1 MQHSVLFIGE
11 GFVVCQKPMGHIKK
25 LPAEDF
31 IEWSSM
37 RYWIFS
43 WLLTFSPHVSSGSS
57 LRGVVSDP
65 IVYGSYHVKVWWV
78 YWTEQSLANFL
89 WEIIW
94 KFETAFISSC
104 DCRGNIKGIIAS
116 LESLVTYIL
125 LVVWYA
131 SFVHF
136 STSHLILRN

>member
-1 MQHSVLFIGE
+1 MIQLFMAATTSKYGE
-11 GFVVCQKPMGHIKK
+11 
-25 LPAEDF
+25 F
-31 IEWSSM
+31 IEQSKV
-37 RYWIFS
+37 
-43 WLLTFSPHVSSGSS
+43 LQTFYGKSFGS
-57 LRGVVSDP
+57 LRLLLYP
-65 IVYGSYHVKVWWV
+65 R
-78 YWTEQSLANFL
+78 
-89 WEIIW
+89 
-94 KFETAFISSC
+94 